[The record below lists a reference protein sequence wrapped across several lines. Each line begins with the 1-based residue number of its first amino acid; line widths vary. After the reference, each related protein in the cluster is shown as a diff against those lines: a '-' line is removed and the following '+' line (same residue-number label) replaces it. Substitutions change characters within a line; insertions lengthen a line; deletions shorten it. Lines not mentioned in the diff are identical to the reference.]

1 MPARPSDD
9 ELAAYLA
16 EEYELQER
24 TRRQNARM
32 NALLRGQPPPSDD
45 DTNDEPEQ
53 LQHATDEEPADFNAS
68 IRRATGRPYKTRKN
82 KEQK

>member
-32 NALLRGQPPPSDD
+32 NALLRGQPPPADD
-45 DTNDEPEQ
+45 SSNDESEQ
-53 LQHATDEEPADFNAS
+53 FHHATDGEPADMNAA
-68 IRRATGRPYKTRKN
+68 IRRASGRPYKTRKN

>member
-16 EEYELQER
+16 EEYDRQEYQ
-24 TRRQNARM
+24 RRQNARM
-32 NALLRGQPPPSDD
+32 NALLRGQPPPDD
-45 DTNDEPEQ
+45 DDPEQ
-53 LQHATDEEPADFNAS
+53 SHHATDGEPADFNAS

>member
-16 EEYELQER
+16 EEYDLQER

-32 NALLRGQPPPSDD
+32 NALLRGQPPPADD
-45 DTNDEPEQ
+45 DEPEH
-53 LQHATDEEPADFNAS
+53 LQHAADGEPADFNAA
-68 IRRATGRPYKTRKN
+68 IRRASGRPYKTRKN
-82 KEQK
+82 KEQ

>member
-1 MPARPSDD
+1 MPTRPSND

-32 NALLRGQPPPSDD
+32 NALLRGQPPPDD
-45 DTNDEPEQ
+45 DDPEQ
-53 LQHATDEEPADFNAS
+53 LQHATDGEPADFNAS

-82 KEQK
+82 KEQE

>member
-24 TRRQNARM
+24 TRRNNAHM
-32 NALLRGQPPPSDD
+32 NALLRGQPPPADD
-45 DTNDEPEQ
+45 AANDEPEQ
-53 LQHATDEEPADFNAS
+53 SHHADGEPADFNAV
-68 IRRATGRPYKTRKN
+68 IRRATGRPYETRKH
-82 KEQK
+82 KEQQ